1 MRETELAVDV
11 EFLRKV
17 VNEDGLL
24 PRTVSAWPLVLS
36 LIENFASPDAHLRDK
51 LSYTLI
57 AQLILR
63 NSLADDQYEE
73 LLRTAADEAHL
84 FFRIGETDSDSVF
97 MRSFSVLLVPLVID
111 RGNQA
116 AALPQDLVQSVTESV
131 LRYASSERDWRGYVP
146 GKGWAHAVAHTADA
160 LSACALHPAT
170 TGEQVK
176 RILESIRQL
185 ATLPSPLGYLEDDR
199 LAMAAFSIIQKSGV
213 HESVVDMWLNSF
225 QLLDLCDQNAIL
237 GGANAEHFLR
247 SLYFRFLHADRSSG
261 WLPKIESAVARFD
274 IFQSHGSR

>member
-24 PRTVSAWPLVLS
+24 PRTVSAWS

-51 LSYTLI
+51 LSYSLI

-63 NSLADDQYEE
+63 NSLADDHYEE
-73 LLRTAADEAHL
+73 LLRIATDEAHL
-84 FFRIGETDSDSVF
+84 FLRIGETDSDSVF

-111 RGNQA
+111 RADQSA
-116 AALPQDLVQSVTESV
+116 SLPQDLVQSVTESV

-160 LSACALHPAT
+160 LAACALHPAT

-185 ATLPSPLGYLEDDR
+185 AMLPSPLGYLEDDR
-199 LAMAAFSIIQKSGV
+199 LAMAAFSIIQRSGV
-213 HESVVDMWLNSF
+213 HESVADKWLDAF
-225 QLLDLCDQNAIL
+225 QLLDLCDQDATL

-247 SLYFRFLHADRSSG
+247 SLYFRFLHADRSSD

-274 IFQSHGSR
+274 IFQIHGLA